1 MCYYLLDIIGKLFI
15 KNIEMK
21 FLKRII
27 KGIKFRLDTY
37 FLTCFGIFDYL
48 RSNNNIYNE
57 PSICGF
63 FQCYKQP
70 KSAIAMLASFRKI
83 YPTNSIH
90 MFCDNGFDFS
100 HVAEHFGCKYEY
112 LSNKSGK
119 GDTLYF
125 LSKEQV
131 MSYMKRLVYTAQN
144 STENFLMILEDDF
157 RIYKKIKK
165 LKFDWNCVK
174 PDHHFTGRKLTSL
187 LRARNSSIP
196 WYVSNMY
203 FTGCGGAM
211 LNRAFLVDNFSDGKK
226 LENAV
231 DEVSLYIQKQWG
243 AIPQDAILTALIL
256 YFGGTAGMYIG
267 FTEAR
272 YWRYRLKPFFGSFDI
287 VHNDKSLY
295 NLPLSEDENKIFLG
309 LN

>member
-1 MCYYLLDIIGKLFI
+1 
-15 KNIEMK
+15 MK

-27 KGIKFRLDTY
+27 SGIEFRLDTY
-37 FLTCFGIFDYL
+37 FLTFFGYFDYL
-48 RSNNNIYNE
+48 RSNNHIYNE
-57 PSICGF
+57 PSVSGF

-70 KSAIAMLASFRKI
+70 KSAIAALASFRKI
-83 YPTNSIH
+83 YPKSSIH

-125 LSKEQV
+125 LTKEQV

-144 STENFLMILEDDF
+144 STEDFVMILEDDL
-157 RIYKKIKK
+157 RVYKKIKK
-165 LKFDWNCVK
+165 LKFDWNCIK

-196 WYVSNMY
+196 WYVNNMY

-211 LNRAFLVDNFSDGKK
+211 ANRAFLVQHFSDEKK
-226 LENAV
+226 LKRAV
-231 DEVSLYIQKQWG
+231 DEVGPYIMKMKQWG
-243 AIPQDAILTALIL
+243 AMPQDAILTALIL
-256 YFGGTAGMYIG
+256 YFGGTAGIYAG

-272 YWRYRLKPFFGSFDI
+272 YWRYRLRPYLGGFDI
-287 VHNDKSLY
+287 VHNDKSFY
-295 NLPLSEDENKIFLG
+295 NVPLSPDEQKIFSG
-309 LN
+309 K

>member
-1 MCYYLLDIIGKLFI
+1 
-15 KNIEMK
+15 MK
-21 FLKRII
+21 SFKRII
-27 KGIKFRLDTY
+27 KGINFRLDTY
-37 FLTCFGIFDYL
+37 FLTFFAIFDYL
-48 RSNNNIYNE
+48 RSNNNIHNE

-70 KSAIAMLASFRKI
+70 KSAIASLISFRKI
-83 YPTNSIH
+83 YPTSTIH

-100 HVAEHFGCKYEY
+100 HVASHFDCKYEY

-144 STENFLMILEDDF
+144 STEDFLMILEDDF
-157 RIYKKIKK
+157 RVYKKIEK

-174 PDHHFTGRKLTSL
+174 PDHHFTGEKLTSL
-187 LRARNSSIP
+187 LRVHNDSIP
-196 WYVSNMY
+196 TYVRNMY

-211 LNRAFLVDNFSDGKK
+211 ASRAFLVDNFSDSNK

-231 DEVSLYIQKQWG
+231 DEVSPYILNQWG
-243 AIPQDAILTALIL
+243 AMPQDAILTALIL
-256 YFGGTAGMYIG
+256 YFGGTAGMYLG

-272 YWRYRLKPFFGSFDI
+272 YLRYRLKPFLGSFDI

-295 NLPLSEDENKIFLG
+295 NLPLSEDENKIFNG
-309 LN
+309 K